1 MTEAAIQQDLRRLS
15 REALD
20 ALFDTLPAPAVGEL
34 RGEYPGEVLSGAL
47 PAPLGGIAAR
57 LWRAKSF
64 SGADGI
70 NHWRVGRPRL
80 PFRVHLE
87 AAAYGSGE
95 VLVLDYDLAGNPRPA
110 RRVRGELRR
119 LGRNAYLGRMLVW
132 QDSYRLVAYFALRGA
147 GV

>member
-1 MTEAAIQQDLRRLS
+1 VTEAAIQQDLRRLS

-34 RGEYPGEVLSGAL
+34 RGEYPGEVLS
-47 PAPLGGIAAR
+47 APFGGIAAR

-70 NHWRVGRPRL
+70 NHWRIGRPRL

-87 AAAYGSGE
+87 AAAYGNGE

-119 LGRNAYLGRMLVW
+119 LGRNAYLGRMLVRK
-132 QDSYRLVAYFALRGA
+132 DGYRRVAYFVLRGA